1 MSEELTPTD
10 RSTVRRLRERGSHD
24 RSRIHAVLDEGLVAH
39 VGISVDGQPFVIPM
53 AYGRDGDRLI
63 LHGSV
68 ASRLLRGLTGGLP
81 VCVTVTLLDGLV
93 LARSAFHHSMNYR
106 SVVVLGTATR
116 LTDPERAAAALDVL
130 VDHVVPGR
138 SAEARRT
145 SPAELRQTAVLE
157 LPIEEASLK
166 KRTGGA
172 SDDDEDLA
180 LDVWAGVVPVDLV
193 AGAPVPNGD
202 LRDDVAASPSLA
214 QLAARV
220 SGGSSPGSS
229 TIDG

>member
-1 MSEELTPTD
+1 MSDQLTPTD
-10 RSTVRRLRERGSHD
+10 RTTVRRAPQRAAYD
-24 RSRIHAVLDEGLVAH
+24 RDRIHAVLDEGFVAH
-39 VGISVDGQPFVIPM
+39 VGICVNDQPFVIPM

-68 ASRLLRGLTGGLP
+68 ASRLMRGLDRGLP

-130 VDHVVPGR
+130 VDHLVPGR
-138 SAEARRT
+138 SAEARP
-145 SPAELRQTAVLE
+145 SSAVELRQTAVLE

-166 KRTGGA
+166 ERTGGA
-172 SDDDEDLA
+172 LDDPEDLD
-180 LDVWAGVVPVDLV
+180 LDVWAGVVPLDVV
-193 AGAPVPNGD
+193 AGAPVPNPD
-202 LRDDVAASPSLA
+202 LRDQVDLSPSVA

>member
-1 MSEELTPTD
+1 MSEDLTPTD

-24 RSRIHAVLDEGLVAH
+24 RARIHAVLDEGLVAH
-39 VGISVDGQPFVIPM
+39 VGLSVDGQPFVIPM

-68 ASRLLRGLTGGLP
+68 ASRLLRGLTDGLP

-116 LTDPERAAAALDVL
+116 VTDPQRAAAALDVL

-138 SAEARRT
+138 AAEARPS

-157 LPIEEASLK
+157 VPIEEASLK
-166 KRTGGA
+166 ERTGGA

-180 LDVWAGVVPVDLV
+180 LDVWAGVVPVGLV
-193 AGAPVPNGD
+193 AGTPVPNSD
-202 LRDDVAASPSLA
+202 LRAQVAPSPAVA

-229 TIDG
+229 TIEG

>member
-1 MSEELTPTD
+1 MSELAPTD
-10 RSTVRRLRERGSHD
+10 RTTLRRHRERGAHD
-24 RSRIHAVLDEGLVAH
+24 RERIHAVLDQGLVAH
-39 VGISVDGQPFVIPM
+39 VGICVDDQPFVLPM
-53 AYGRDGDRLI
+53 AYGRDADRLI

-68 ASRLLRGLTGGLP
+68 ASRLLRNLDKGLP

-116 LTDPERAAAALDVL
+116 LADPERAAAALAVL
-130 VDHVVPGR
+130 VDHLVPGR
-138 SAEARRT
+138 SSEARPT
-145 SPAELRQTAVLE
+145 SPGELRQTAVLE
-157 LPIEEASLK
+157 VPIEEASLK
-166 KRTGGA
+166 ERTGGA
-172 SDDDEDLA
+172 LDEPEDLE
-180 LDVWAGVVPVDLV
+180 LDVWAGVVPLGAV
-193 AGAPVPNGD
+193 AGAPVPNED
-202 LRDDVAASPSLA
+202 LRAGTPVSPSVA